1 MASIVTKDNSM
12 SRMSD
17 IHIDISEFE
26 TLLYSRGLADTMV
39 ADTINR
45 LNALGL
51 KIYVDNVIREF
62 QYNVFHGHIEG
73 F

>member
-1 MASIVTKDNSM
+1 M

-17 IHIDISEFE
+17 IHMEISEFE

-51 KIYVDNVIREF
+51 KRYVDNVIREF
-62 QYNVFHGHIEG
+62 QYNVFYGHIEG

>member
-1 MASIVTKDNSM
+1 M
-12 SRMSD
+12 SRMSEMHME
-17 IHIDISEFE
+17 ITEFE
-26 TLLYSRGLADTMV
+26 TLLYSRGLADTLV
-39 ADTINR
+39 TDTISR

-51 KIYVDNVIREF
+51 KRYVDIVIQEF

>member
-1 MASIVTKDNSM
+1 M

>member
-1 MASIVTKDNSM
+1 M
-12 SRMSD
+12 SRMSE
-17 IHIDISEFE
+17 IHMEITEFE
-26 TLLYSRGLADTMV
+26 TLLYTRGLADTMV

-51 KIYVDNVIREF
+51 KRYVDTIVQEF
-62 QYNVFHGHIEG
+62 HYNVFHGHIEG

>member
-1 MASIVTKDNSM
+1 M

-17 IHIDISEFE
+17 IHIDITEFE

>member
-1 MASIVTKDNSM
+1 M

-51 KIYVDNVIREF
+51 KIYVDTIVREF